1 MMPWGPQ
8 GWCPSLDCPARG
20 EGRGCSRLYPGRV
33 LAPQPAVPSLSP
45 RGAASRSLEAISG
58 LESRGRVFT
67 VHVEGLLQLQVRLE
81 ERMGGE
87 GA

>member
-8 GWCPSLDCPARG
+8 GVVLKPGLSCPWRG
-20 EGRGCSRLYPGRV
+20 KGLLQTVPGQV